1 MKYFFISLKIIF
13 DIHFSFA
20 HIDGMNDVKIFVEK
34 AGGRN
39 AVKDAAKVTY
49 QAVVAWEK
57 NNEIPRDY
65 LPSLEKLARDRKCF
79 AAFKRAAVARGEY
92 SCGGKK

>member
-1 MKYFFISLKIIF
+1 
-13 DIHFSFA
+13 
-20 HIDGMNDVKIFVEK
+20 MNDVKIFVEK

-39 AVKDAAKVTY
+39 AVKDAAEVTY

-57 NNEIPRDY
+57 NNEIHRDH

-79 AAFKRAAVARGEY
+79 TAFKRAAVARGKY
-92 SCGGKK
+92 NCGESK